1 MYTASQVIIA
11 KMLNYLCRR
20 ELMFK
25 QMHKEPEDTS
35 AGYMYYI
42 TNIVINWKNN
52 KANTIYFR
60 NVKGKKKNCS
70 QMSYDYKFKRK
81 YLIVSKQ

>member
-1 MYTASQVIIA
+1 
-11 KMLNYLCRR
+11 
-20 ELMFK
+20 MFK

-60 NVKGKKKNCS
+60 NVKGKKK
-70 QMSYDYKFKRK
+70 
-81 YLIVSKQ
+81 IVVK